1 MLLVGC
7 LRLMKELRAAELV
20 VSPFGFSFS
29 FVHTS
34 FLCRFF
40 VPCNLFL
47 PFLLKRFPLKLR
59 VKVVTLFFI
68 FDGGASFFFRG
79 KRERESGHSIKNLS
93 VCCTIVVVNT
103 RKACLFA
110 VVVCCLLKSV
120 GRKKCFRRRRTT
132 PVDLKKRGFRCC
144 CFHFSVCKCV
154 STDIRTIGDAMGRDS
169 RMLGFDFLPFSLL
182 LFFSVV
188 KRFANSLKLS
198 LLLLLE
204 NKRFLARRL
213 CCQQRCYHYQ

>member
-7 LRLMKELRAAELV
+7 LRLIKELRAAELV
-20 VSPFGFSFS
+20 VGPFGFSFS

-120 GRKKCFRRRRTT
+120 GRKKKFQTSSNDACGF
-132 PVDLKKRGFRCC
+132 KEKR
-144 CFHFSVCKCV
+144 
-154 STDIRTIGDAMGRDS
+154 I
-169 RMLGFDFLPFSLL
+169 SLL
-182 LFFSVV
+182 LFSF
-188 KRFANSLKLS
+188 F
-198 LLLLLE
+198 
-204 NKRFLARRL
+204 
-213 CCQQRCYHYQ
+213 CM